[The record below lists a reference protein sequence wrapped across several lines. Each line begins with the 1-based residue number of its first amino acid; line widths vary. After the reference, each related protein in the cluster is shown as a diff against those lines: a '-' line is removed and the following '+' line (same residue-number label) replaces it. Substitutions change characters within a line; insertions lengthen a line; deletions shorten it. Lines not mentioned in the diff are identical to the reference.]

1 MDENVIEVIDL
12 SVYACF
18 LRSTEKIVGD
28 VSFCLKSGERLAIV
42 GESGSG
48 KSMIVNALTSSLAD
62 NCFATGQILFEG
74 EDFLK
79 SRKRGKAFLG
89 RQIVFVPQGG
99 AESLNPSL
107 KIKTQIYEAFSRSG
121 LKLTCEQKRAYSVY
135 NLARAGLKNG
145 EVILEKYPF
154 EISGGEAQ
162 RVVLAI
168 TMCTNAKLIVADE
181 ATRGIDK
188 ETSEAFWA
196 CMDKDFADTALIIV
210 THDMTVA
217 KKCDYVLVLK
227 DGCVQEYGKT
237 CEVFSN
243 PKSEYAKSLIS
254 ACEVSYA

>member
-62 NCFATGQILFEG
+62 NCFASGQMLFNG
-74 EDFLK
+74 EDVLK
-79 SRKRGKAFLG
+79 NQKQARALLG

-107 KIKTQIYEAFSRSG
+107 KIKTQIYEAFSSAG
-121 LKLTCEQKRAYSVY
+121 IKLTNEQKRVYSVY

-145 EVILEKYPF
+145 EEILEKYPF

-168 TMCTNAKLIVADE
+168 AMCANAKLIVADE
-181 ATRGIDK
+181 ATRGIDQ
-188 ETSEAFWA
+188 ETSETFWNCINSDFQNTAF
-196 CMDKDFADTALIIV
+196 IVV
-210 THDMTVA
+210 THDMSVA

-227 DGCVQEYGKT
+227 EGKVQEYGKT
-237 CEVFSN
+237 EDVFSN

-254 ACEVSYA
+254 ACEVRYA

>member
-1 MDENVIEVIDL
+1 MDKNVIEVVDL

-18 LRSTEKIVGD
+18 LRSTEKIVGG
-28 VSFCLKSGERLAIV
+28 VFFCLKRGERLAIV

-62 NCFATGQILFEG
+62 NCFATGQILFDG
-74 EDFLK
+74 EDLLK
-79 SRKRGKAFLG
+79 SRKREKAFLG

-107 KIKTQIYEAFSRSG
+107 KIKTQIYEAFSRAG
-121 LKLTCEQKRAYSVY
+121 IKLSREQKRAYSVY

-145 EVILEKYPF
+145 EDILEKYPF

-168 TMCTNAKLIVADE
+168 AMCANAKLIVADE
-181 ATRGIDK
+181 ATRGIDQ
-188 ETSEAFWA
+188 ETSETFWN
-196 CMDKDFADTALIIV
+196 CINNDFQNTALIVV
-210 THDMTVA
+210 THDMSVA

-227 DGCVQEYGKT
+227 EGKVQEYGKT
-237 CEVFSN
+237 EDVFSN

-254 ACEVSYA
+254 ACEVRYA

>member
-1 MDENVIEVIDL
+1 MIEVIDL

-62 NCFATGQILFEG
+62 NCFASGQMLFNG
-74 EDFLK
+74 EDVLK
-79 SRKRGKAFLG
+79 NQKQARALLG

-107 KIKTQIYEAFSRSG
+107 KIKTQIYEAFSSAG
-121 LKLTCEQKRAYSVY
+121 IKLTSEQKRVYSVY

-145 EVILEKYPF
+145 EEILEKYPF

-168 TMCTNAKLIVADE
+168 AMCANAKLIVADE
-181 ATRGIDK
+181 ATRGIDQ
-188 ETSEAFWA
+188 ETSETFWN
-196 CMDKDFADTALIIV
+196 CINSDFQNTALIVV
-210 THDMTVA
+210 THDMSVA

-227 DGCVQEYGKT
+227 EGKVQEYGKT
-237 CEVFSN
+237 EDVFSN

-254 ACEVSYA
+254 ACEVRYA

>member
-62 NCFATGQILFEG
+62 NCFASGQMLFNG
-74 EDFLK
+74 EDVLK
-79 SRKRGKAFLG
+79 NQKQARALLG

-121 LKLTCEQKRAYSVY
+121 LKLTREQKRAYSVY

-168 TMCTNAKLIVADE
+168 AMCATARLIVADE
-181 ATRGIDK
+181 ATRGIDQ
-188 ETSEAFWA
+188 ETSETFWN
-196 CMDKDFADTALIIV
+196 CINNDFQNTALIVV
-210 THDMTVA
+210 THDMSVA

-227 DGCVQEYGKT
+227 EGKVQEYGKT
-237 CEVFSN
+237 EDVFSN

-254 ACEVSYA
+254 ACEVRYA

>member
-48 KSMIVNALTSSLAD
+48 KSKIVNALTSSLAD

-121 LKLTCEQKRAYSVY
+121 LKLTREQKRAYSVY

-168 TMCTNAKLIVADE
+168 TMCANAKLIVADE
-181 ATRGIDK
+181 ATRGIDQ
-188 ETSEAFWA
+188 ETSETFWN
-196 CMDKDFADTALIIV
+196 CINNDFQNTALIVV
-210 THDMTVA
+210 THDMSVA
-217 KKCDYVLVLK
+217 KRCDYVLVLK
-227 DGCVQEYGKT
+227 DGQTKEYGKAND
-237 CEVFSN
+237 VFSN
-243 PKSEYAKSLIS
+243 PQSEYTKSLIS
-254 ACEVSYA
+254 ACEAHYA

>member
-62 NCFATGQILFEG
+62 NCFASGQMLFNG
-74 EDFLK
+74 EDVLK
-79 SRKRGKAFLG
+79 NQKQARALLG

-107 KIKTQIYEAFSRSG
+107 KIKTQIYEAFSSAG
-121 LKLTCEQKRAYSVY
+121 IKLTNEQKRVYSVY

-145 EVILEKYPF
+145 EEILEKYPF

-168 TMCTNAKLIVADE
+168 AMCANAKLIVADE
-181 ATRGIDK
+181 ATRGIDQ
-188 ETSEAFWA
+188 ETSETFWN
-196 CMDKDFADTALIIV
+196 CINSDFQNTALIVV

>member
-1 MDENVIEVIDL
+1 M
-12 SVYACF
+12 
-18 LRSTEKIVGD
+18 
-28 VSFCLKSGERLAIV
+28 
-42 GESGSG
+42 
-48 KSMIVNALTSSLAD
+48 
-62 NCFATGQILFEG
+62 
-74 EDFLK
+74 
-79 SRKRGKAFLG
+79 G

-121 LKLTCEQKRAYSVY
+121 LKLTREQKRAYSVY

-168 TMCTNAKLIVADE
+168 AMCATARLIVADE
-181 ATRGIDK
+181 ATRGIDQ
-188 ETSEAFWA
+188 ETSETFWN
-196 CMDKDFADTALIIV
+196 CINNDFQNTALIVV
-210 THDMTVA
+210 THDMSVA

-227 DGCVQEYGKT
+227 EGKVQEYGKT

>member
-1 MDENVIEVIDL
+1 M
-12 SVYACF
+12 
-18 LRSTEKIVGD
+18 
-28 VSFCLKSGERLAIV
+28 
-42 GESGSG
+42 
-48 KSMIVNALTSSLAD
+48 
-62 NCFATGQILFEG
+62 
-74 EDFLK
+74 
-79 SRKRGKAFLG
+79 
-89 RQIVFVPQGG
+89 
-99 AESLNPSL
+99 
-107 KIKTQIYEAFSRSG
+107 
-121 LKLTCEQKRAYSVY
+121 
-135 NLARAGLKNG
+135 KNG

-168 TMCTNAKLIVADE
+168 TMCANAKLIVADE
-181 ATRGIDK
+181 ATRGIDQ
-188 ETSEAFWA
+188 ETSETFWN
-196 CMDKDFADTALIIV
+196 CINNDFQNTALIVV

>member
-1 MDENVIEVIDL
+1 MDKDAIKVENLCVF
-12 SVYACF
+12 ACF

-48 KSMIVNALTSSLAD
+48 KSMIVNSLTASLAD
-62 NCFATGQILFEG
+62 NCFATGEIVVDDTNLLENP
-74 EDFLK
+74 K
-79 SRKRGKAFLG
+79 KAKAILG
-89 RQIVFVPQGG
+89 RQLVFIPQGG

-121 LKLTCEQKRAYSVY
+121 LKLTREQKRAYSVY

-168 TMCTNAKLIVADE
+168 AMCATARLIVADE

>member
-1 MDENVIEVIDL
+1 M
-12 SVYACF
+12 
-18 LRSTEKIVGD
+18 
-28 VSFCLKSGERLAIV
+28 
-42 GESGSG
+42 
-48 KSMIVNALTSSLAD
+48 
-62 NCFATGQILFEG
+62 
-74 EDFLK
+74 
-79 SRKRGKAFLG
+79 G

-121 LKLTCEQKRAYSVY
+121 LKLTREQKRAYSVY

-145 EVILEKYPF
+145 EEILEKYPF

-168 TMCTNAKLIVADE
+168 AMCANAKLIVADE
-181 ATRGIDK
+181 ATRGIDQ
-188 ETSEAFWA
+188 ETSETFWN
-196 CMDKDFADTALIIV
+196 CINSDFQNTALIIV